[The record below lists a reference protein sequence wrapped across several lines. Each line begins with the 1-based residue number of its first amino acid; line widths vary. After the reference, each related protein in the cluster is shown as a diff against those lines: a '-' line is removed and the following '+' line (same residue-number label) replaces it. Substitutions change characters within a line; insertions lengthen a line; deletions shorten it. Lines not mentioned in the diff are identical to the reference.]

1 MKYIILLIVMI
12 SISGCTK
19 PPLAAENPI
28 CKNLFKVAYGTAQAI
43 SVGLQCQNPSVI
55 AADISDQIVK
65 LNLCRPRAY
74 SISLSNTIC
83 LQVSSIVAG
92 LSVSSIPTT
101 WGCSTQVVTNLIQSK
116 VNESCVKLIK

>member
-1 MKYIILLIVMI
+1 MKHIIILLIVMI
-12 SISGCTK
+12 SGCTK
-19 PPLAAENPI
+19 PPLTAENPV

-55 AADISDQIVK
+55 AADISDQILK
-65 LNLCRPRAY
+65 LNLCGPQAY
-74 SISLSNTIC
+74 SISLSNMIC
-83 LQVSSIVAG
+83 PQVAGIVAS

-101 WGCSTQVVTNLIQSK
+101 WGCSTQVVTELIQSK